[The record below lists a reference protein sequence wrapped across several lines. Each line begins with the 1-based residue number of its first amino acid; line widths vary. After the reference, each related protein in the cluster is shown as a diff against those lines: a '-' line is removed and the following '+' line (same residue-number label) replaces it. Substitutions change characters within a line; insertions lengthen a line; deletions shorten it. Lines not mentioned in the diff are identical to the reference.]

1 LPIKQRLEM
10 KDLSTYSG
18 YTVVELLNDD
28 YFLDSERTPTE
39 DSRKFWEELESHD
52 GQLRMEIAQARD
64 FLNTVSLCSGKKM
77 ASDDVD
83 DLWKRIECKNANLK
97 KTHKKREIFYK
108 VMGVAACLAILVVCT
123 IWLDKMTSVPSAIDS
138 IMAVKRPSG
147 GTNTDIQLILS
158 EKENLKIAGKESQL
172 KYTKNGKFS
181 INSNVEQK
189 LDDGEDTYNQLIVP
203 AGKRSSIIFSDG
215 TRMDVNANT
224 RVVYPVVFSHN
235 KREIYVEGEVYLQV
249 SPDKSRPFIVRTD
262 RMDVQVLG
270 TAFDVCTNPDRTLS
284 TVVLVHGKVWVQ
296 TSDKQQKILNPGEM
310 LSYIENNE
318 IGVRNVDVSEY
329 ISWAEGY
336 YEFHKEPIRNIV
348 NKLTRYYGK
357 KIAIAS
363 ELLNI
368 TFSGKLDLRDDLQ
381 DVLESIAGTMPADVI
396 TTKDGGYQL
405 GRD

>member
-1 LPIKQRLEM
+1 
-10 KDLSTYSG
+10 
-18 YTVVELLNDD
+18 
-28 YFLDSERTPTE
+28 
-39 DSRKFWEELESHD
+39 
-52 GQLRMEIAQARD
+52 
-64 FLNTVSLCSGKKM
+64 
-77 ASDDVD
+77 
-83 DLWKRIECKNANLK
+83 
-97 KTHKKREIFYK
+97 
-108 VMGVAACLAILVVCT
+108 
-123 IWLDKMTSVPSAIDS
+123 
-138 IMAVKRPSG
+138 MAVKRPSG

-284 TVVLVHGKVWVQ
+284 TVVLVHAK
-296 TSDKQQKILNPGEM
+296 
-310 LSYIENNE
+310 
-318 IGVRNVDVSEY
+318 GVRLYLSGNNLFCFSKFKLWDPELGSGDGLRYPPMRSLLMGIDVN
-329 ISWAEGY
+329 
-336 YEFHKEPIRNIV
+336 F
-348 NKLTRYYGK
+348 
-357 KIAIAS
+357 
-363 ELLNI
+363 
-368 TFSGKLDLRDDLQ
+368 
-381 DVLESIAGTMPADVI
+381 
-396 TTKDGGYQL
+396 
-405 GRD
+405 

>member
-1 LPIKQRLEM
+1 M

-28 YFLDSERTPTE
+28 YFLESERNPTE
-39 DSRKFWEELESHD
+39 DSRKFWEELELHD
-52 GQLRMEIAQARD
+52 EQLRIEIAQARA
-64 FLNTVSLCSGKKM
+64 FLNTVSLCSGKKI
-77 ASDDVD
+77 SVVD
-83 DLWKRIECKNANLK
+83 TGELWKRIECKNTNLTKIQK
-97 KTHKKREIFYK
+97 KKDLFYK
-108 VMGVAACLAILVVCT
+108 LIGVAACLAILVVCT
-123 IWLDKMTSVPSAIDS
+123 IWLDKMGSVPSSIDS
-138 IMAVKRPSG
+138 IMAVKRPTNG
-147 GTNTDIQLILS
+147 ANTDIQLILS

-262 RMDVQVLG
+262 RMNVQVLG

-284 TVVLVHGKVWVQ
+284 TVVLVHGKVWVE

-310 LSYIENNE
+310 LSYIDHNE

>member
-1 LPIKQRLEM
+1 M

-28 YFLDSERTPTE
+28 YFLESERTPTE

-52 GQLRMEIAQARD
+52 EQLRMEIAQARD

-97 KTHKKREIFYK
+97 RIHKKREIFYK

-123 IWLDKMTSVPSAIDS
+123 IWLDKMTSVPSSIDS

-172 KYTKNGKFS
+172 KYTNGKFS

-310 LSYIENNE
+310 LSYIDNNE

>member
-1 LPIKQRLEM
+1 MPIKQRLKM
-10 KDLSTYSG
+10 KDLSTYLG
-18 YTVVELLNDD
+18 FTVVELLDDD
-28 YFLDSERTPTE
+28 YFLESERNPTE
-39 DSRKFWEELESHD
+39 DSWKFWEELELHD
-52 GQLRMEIAQARD
+52 EQLRKEIAQARN
-64 FLNTVSLCSGKKM
+64 FLNMVSLCSRGKM
-77 ASDDVD
+77 TSDDAD
-83 DLWKRIECKNANLK
+83 ELWKRIECKNANFK
-97 KTHKKREIFYK
+97 RTHKKRVIFYK
-108 VMGVAACLAILVVCT
+108 IIGAAACLTILVVCT
-123 IWLDKMTSVPSAIDS
+123 FWLDKIISIPSSIDS
-138 IMAVKRPSG
+138 IMAVKRHSG
-147 GTNTDIQLILS
+147 GSNTDVQLILS

-181 INSNVEQK
+181 INSNLEQK
-189 LDDGEDTYNQLIVP
+189 SGDGEDAYNQLIVP

-224 RVVYPVVFSHN
+224 RVVYPVIFLHN

-262 RMDVQVLG
+262 RMNVQVLG

-284 TVVLVHGKVWVQ
+284 TVVLVHGRVWVQ

-310 LSYIENNE
+310 LSYIDKNE
-318 IGVRNVDVSEY
+318 IGVQNVDVSEY
-329 ISWAEGY
+329 ISWTEGY
-336 YEFHKEPIRNIV
+336 YEFHKESIKNIV

-357 KIAIAS
+357 KITIAS

-381 DVLESIAGTMPADVI
+381 DVLESIAGTVPADVI
-396 TTKDGGYQL
+396 MTNDGGYQL

>member
-1 LPIKQRLEM
+1 
-10 KDLSTYSG
+10 
-18 YTVVELLNDD
+18 
-28 YFLDSERTPTE
+28 
-39 DSRKFWEELESHD
+39 
-52 GQLRMEIAQARD
+52 
-64 FLNTVSLCSGKKM
+64 
-77 ASDDVD
+77 
-83 DLWKRIECKNANLK
+83 
-97 KTHKKREIFYK
+97 
-108 VMGVAACLAILVVCT
+108 VCT
-123 IWLDKMTSVPSAIDS
+123 IWLDKMTSVPSSIDS

-310 LSYIENNE
+310 LSYIDNNE